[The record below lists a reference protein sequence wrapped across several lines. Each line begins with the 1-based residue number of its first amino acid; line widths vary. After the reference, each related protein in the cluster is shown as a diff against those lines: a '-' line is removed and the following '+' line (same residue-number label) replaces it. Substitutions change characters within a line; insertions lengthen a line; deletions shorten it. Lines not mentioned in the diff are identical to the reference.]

1 MILDAY
7 MPPKDAA
14 KAFQRIAERE
24 KEQLKRRHTKR
35 EKELKQ

>member
-14 KAFQRIAERE
+14 KAFQNIAERE
-24 KEQLKRRHTKR
+24 
-35 EKELKQ
+35 EKELKH